1 MRYALL
7 IFICLMGEYAAAQR
21 EIYFGFKGG
30 VNFRS
35 PGGTGEDVDNPV
47 GFHFGGVGA
56 IRKARHAFQLELIV
70 SEHQQTVSYYPKKTS
85 HFWYVNLPVI
95 YKRYLG
101 RKGFNLQSGLQYG
114 VLAYGYGITG
124 YESSTPFEA
133 IMGRVSLPAS
143 ALLSAALG
151 CGWDFAK
158 GPSIDLR
165 YNAGLTDR
173 HTNSQGWFNR
183 NFTIQLSVG
192 YQFSRKRQNT

>member
-7 IFICLMGEYAAAQR
+7 IFISLMGEYAVAQR
-21 EIYFGFKGG
+21 EIYYGFKGG
-30 VNFRS
+30 VNFQS
-35 PGGTGEDVDNPV
+35 LGGTGEDADNPV

-70 SEHQQTVSYYPKKTS
+70 SEHQQTVNDYPKKIS
-85 HFWYVNLPVI
+85 HFWYINLPVI

-101 RKGFNLQSGLQYG
+101 HKGFNLQSGLQYG
-114 VLAYGYGITG
+114 VLASGYGITG
-124 YESSTPFEA
+124 YESNPFRP

-151 CGWDFAK
+151 FGWDFEK

-173 HTNSQGWFNR
+173 HTNSQAWFNR
-183 NFTIQLSVG
+183 NLTIQLSVG
-192 YQFSRKRQNT
+192 YQFSRSRQG